1 MRATEMEQKI
11 KYFVLEFAIDEDSKK
26 TSTMCV
32 LGYRQPT
39 FEEAEEFWKEDCT
52 RYGDEKLNA
61 IYEIENS
68 QAHDEFDMDG
78 EAAYP
83 VFGTDHKTCIGI
95 VFENAVAGYKSFEA
109 ETLALS
115 KKEIFDKAYEI
126 NARNEISGYLCDC
139 IEDDLEGY
147 EIKVLA
153 DLGGAIVDV
162 LYEYFQNV
170 DNASVMFY
178 EDIKEWIEDFCEEA
192 MKDEV

>member
-1 MRATEMEQKI
+1 MRVNRMNQKI
-11 KYFVLEFAIDEDSKK
+11 KYFALEFAIDDGSEK

-39 FEEAEEFWKEDCT
+39 FEEAEEFLKEDCT

-61 IYEIENS
+61 IYEVTSER
-68 QAHDEFDMDG
+68 AHDEFDM
-78 EAAYP
+78 EAEATFP
-83 VFGTDHKTCIGI
+83 VFGTERKTCIGI

-109 ETLALS
+109 EMLMLS

-139 IEDDLEGY
+139 AEADLDGQ

-153 DLGGAIVDV
+153 DLGGAIIDV

-170 DNASVMFY
+170 DNASIMFY

-192 MKDEV
+192 MKNEI